1 MIDISHPHQLAPDAA
16 HAVVQTIAENLHERF
31 QVSTQWQGDTL
42 VFSRPGVD
50 GQIRLAPGQVRVT
63 AQLGFPYSMMQSM
76 VEGEIQRVLG
86 ERLG

>member
-16 HAVVQTIAENLHERF
+16 HAVVQTIAEKLHERF
-31 QVSTQWQGDTL
+31 E
-42 VFSRPGVD
+42 VD
-50 GQIRLAPGQVRVT
+50 GRIILAPGQVRVT

-76 VEGEIQRVLG
+76 VESEIERVLG

>member
-16 HAVVQTIAENLHERF
+16 HAVVQTIAEKLHERF

-50 GQIRLAPGQVRVT
+50 GQIRLDPGQVRVT